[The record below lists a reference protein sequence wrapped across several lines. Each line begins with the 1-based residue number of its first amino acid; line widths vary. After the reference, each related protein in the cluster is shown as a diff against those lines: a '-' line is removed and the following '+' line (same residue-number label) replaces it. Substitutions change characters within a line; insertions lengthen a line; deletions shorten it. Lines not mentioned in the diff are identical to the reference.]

1 MQCGTIGPVTV
12 EGDRLCDLLRS
23 LDNPDH
29 LEFPADF
36 NRDETRNRFRQL
48 VDRLS
53 TAFSCAREADSN
65 VQDAT
70 FHNRVEIPA
79 AATASGR
86 RLFIVVSNF
95 GGLAA
100 VVTDNSWRQT
110 QEEFTRQLHPDDAQR
125 IYTALDDLGYTVV
138 PEDPLRGED
147 YDGYAFGSD
156 PRIQIQY
163 RPTWWDR
170 FFGYV

>member
-1 MQCGTIGPVTV
+1 MW
-12 EGDRLCDLLRS
+12 DLLRS
-23 LDNPDH
+23 LDDPDH

-36 NRDETRNRFRQL
+36 NRDETSNRFRQL
-48 VDRLS
+48 VDRLN

-70 FHNRVEIPA
+70 YYNRVEIPA
-79 AATASGR
+79 AGTATGR

-100 VVTDNSWRQT
+100 VVADNSWRQT

-125 IYTALDDLGYTVV
+125 IYTALGDLGYTVV
-138 PEDPLRGED
+138 PEDLLRGED
-147 YDGYAFGSD
+147 YDGDAFRSD
-156 PRIQIQY
+156 PGIQY

>member
-1 MQCGTIGPVTV
+1 MLT
-12 EGDRLCDLLRS
+12 S
-23 LDNPDH
+23 LDDPDH
-29 LEFPADF
+29 LETPADF

-79 AATASGR
+79 AVTATGR
-86 RLFIVVSNF
+86 RLFIVVSTF
-95 GGLAA
+95 GDLAA
-100 VVTDNSWRQT
+100 VMADNSWRQT

>member
-1 MQCGTIGPVTV
+1 M
-12 EGDRLCDLLRS
+12 CDLLRS

-48 VDRLS
+48 VDRLN
-53 TAFSCAREADSN
+53 TAFSCAREADGSL
-65 VQDAT
+65 QDT
-70 FHNRVEIPA
+70 TYFNRVEIPA
-79 AATASGR
+79 AVTATGR
-86 RLFIVVSNF
+86 RLFIVVSTF
-95 GGLAA
+95 GDLAA
-100 VVTDNSWRQT
+100 VMADNSWRQT